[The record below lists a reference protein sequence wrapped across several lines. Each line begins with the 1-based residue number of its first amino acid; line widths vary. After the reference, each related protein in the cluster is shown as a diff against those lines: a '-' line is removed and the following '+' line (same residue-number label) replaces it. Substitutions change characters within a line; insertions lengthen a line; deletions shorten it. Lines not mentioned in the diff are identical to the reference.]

1 MGAIPRPIQLTIS
14 VKRWI
19 AIILVVLV
27 LGGIIYYNKF
37 YKQQPGESAGGGRG
51 GAPSGQG
58 GGRAGGGGPTAV
70 NVFVVTSQNLKD
82 EVVATGS
89 LLASE
94 QVDIYPEI
102 SGRIVQ
108 LNIQEGRAVKQGTLL
123 VKLYDGDLQ
132 AQLLKLRSLEE
143 NNRRIEERN
152 KQLLQR
158 GGISQQE
165 YDIIVTNLKG
175 TLADI
180 EVTKAALRRTEI
192 QAPFSGTIGL
202 RNVSLGA
209 VVSPNT
215 LIARLQQTN
224 SMKLD
229 FSVPEKY
236 SPSVKVGS
244 VISFQVD
251 GLDKTFNGSVYA
263 IEPGVEEA
271 TRNLRIRARV
281 ANNTSS
287 LRPGTFAKVS
297 LVINNSQALVV
308 PTQSVIPQT
317 RGSQV
322 VVIENGKAV
331 FKDVKIGLRNASV
344 VEITQGLQKGDTVA
358 TTGLIFLRPEA
369 PVKVA
374 KIDRLTGQKQPEQG
388 SGAGNSASMN

>member
-1 MGAIPRPIQLTIS
+1 M
-14 VKRWI
+14 KRWI

-27 LGGIIYYNKF
+27 LGGVIYYNKF
-37 YKQQPGESAGGGRG
+37 YKQQPGGSGGGRG
-51 GAPSGQG
+51 GAPSGQA
-58 GGRAGGGGPTAV
+58 GGRPGGGPTAV

-102 SGRIVQ
+102 SGRIVE
-108 LNIQEGRAVKQGTLL
+108 LNIQEGRSVSQGTLL

-180 EVTKAALRRTEI
+180 EVTKAALRKTEI
-192 QAPFSGTIGL
+192 RAPFSGSMGL

-236 SPSVKVGS
+236 GPSVKIGS
-244 VISFQVD
+244 VISFQID
-251 GLDKTFNGSVYA
+251 GSDKTFNGSVYA

-281 ANNTSS
+281 NNNSS
-287 LRPGTFAKVS
+287 NLRPGTFAKVN
-297 LVINNSQALVV
+297 LVINTSNALIV

-322 VVIENGKAV
+322 VVIKNGKAV
-331 FKDVKIGLRNASV
+331 FQDVKIGLRNASV
-344 VEITQGLQKGDTVA
+344 VEVTQGLQKGDSVA
-358 TTGLIFLRPEA
+358 TTGLIFLRPES

-374 KIDRLTGQKQPEQG
+374 KIEKLTGQNQSQSAEG
-388 SGAGNSASMN
+388 SGAGNSASMK

>member
-1 MGAIPRPIQLTIS
+1 ML
-14 VKRWI
+14 
-19 AIILVVLV
+19 LV
-27 LGGIIYYNKF
+27 LGGTIYYNKF
-37 YKQQPGESAGGGRG
+37 YKQQPGGPGGAGNKGGAAAGG
-51 GAPSGQG
+51 P
-58 GGRAGGGGPTAV
+58 GGRSGGPTAI
-70 NVFVVTSQNLKD
+70 NAYVVISQNLKD

-89 LLASE
+89 LIAAE

-108 LNIQEGRAVKQGTLL
+108 LNIQEGRAVSQGTLL

-132 AQLLKLRSLEE
+132 AQLQKLKVVEE

-152 KQLLQR
+152 KQLLER

-175 TLADI
+175 ALADI

-192 QAPFSGTIGL
+192 RAPFSGTIGL

-209 VVSPNT
+209 VVTPNT
-215 LIARLQQTN
+215 LIARLQQTS

-236 SPSVKVGS
+236 GPSVKIGS
-244 VISFQVD
+244 TISFQID
-251 GLDKTFNGSVYA
+251 GSDKVFNGSVYA
-263 IEPGVEEA
+263 VEPGVEEA

-281 ANNTSS
+281 ANGSAN
-287 LRPGTFAKVS
+287 LRPGTFAKVN
-297 LVINNSQALVV
+297 LVINTSNALVV

-331 FKDVKIGLRNASV
+331 FKDVKIGLRNANV
-344 VEITQGLQKGDTVA
+344 VEVTQGLQPGDTVA
-358 TTGLIFLRPEA
+358 TSGLIFLRPDS
-369 PVKVA
+369 PVKVT
-374 KIDRLTGQKQPEQG
+374 KIDKLTGQNQPATG
-388 SGAGNSASMN
+388 SGAGVSASMR

>member
-1 MGAIPRPIQLTIS
+1 ML
-14 VKRWI
+14 
-19 AIILVVLV
+19 LVV
-27 LGGIIYYNKF
+27 GGTIYYNKF
-37 YKQQPGESAGGGRG
+37 YKKQPEGSGGGGGRSGAAAG
-51 GAPSGQG
+51 GP
-58 GGRAGGGGPTAV
+58 GGRASGPTSINAY
-70 NVFVVTSQNLKD
+70 VVTAQNLKD

-94 QVDIYPEI
+94 QVDIYPEV

-108 LNIQEGRAVKQGTLL
+108 LNIQEGRAVSQGTLL

-132 AQLLKLRSLEE
+132 AQLLKLKAVEE

-152 KQLLQR
+152 KQLLER

-165 YDIIVTNLKG
+165 YDVIATNLKG

-192 QAPFSGTIGL
+192 RAPFSGTIGL

-209 VVSPNT
+209 VVGPNS
-215 LIARLQQTN
+215 LIARLQQTS

-236 SPSVKVGS
+236 GPSVKIGS
-244 VISFQVD
+244 TISFQID
-251 GLDKTFNGSVYA
+251 GSDKKFSGAVYA

-281 ANNTSS
+281 ANNSAS

-297 LVINNSQALVV
+297 LVINTSNALVV
-308 PTQSVIPQT
+308 PTQSVIPQS

-322 VVIENGKAV
+322 IVVKNGKSV
-331 FKDVKIGLRNASV
+331 FTDVKTGLRNANV
-344 VEITQGLQKGDTVA
+344 VEIIQGLQKGDTVA
-358 TTGLIFLRPEA
+358 TTGLIFLRPDS
-369 PVKVA
+369 PVKVT
-374 KIDRLTGQKQPEQG
+374 KVDRLTGQTPPATGVE
-388 SGAGNSASMN
+388 SGLTASTK